1 MGEIETER
9 PEIDRQRRRWRFASA
24 KFDEAKWEL
33 HVDGRRIDVETKPLQ
48 ILRELLLRPGDVVTK
63 DELLDA
69 VWPDVTVVEASL
81 ATAMT
86 KLRRALGAGPAED
99 GVIETVPRLG
109 YRLVAPVEVEF
120 RGMSAIADVG
130 DARATGRRR
139 TVAAGV
145 LALAVVGAWLAF
157 VELSPRGAAAPA
169 LAALPPPTQTEE
181 KIALRSLDL
190 HAIENLL
197 QRGWDPNTPF
207 DIERNGAMNTL
218 LNICEWD
225 PGHDRRK
232 MLIIAR
238 TLLEAGARLDT
249 HNKWGD
255 TAYSIAKAKRYC
267 GPDHPVTV
275 MIRAMC
281 KNGYKP
287 LGDKCLASYDPRW

>member
-1 MGEIETER
+1 MGEIER
-9 PEIDRQRRRWRFASA
+9 GKPEIGRQRRRWRFASVE
-24 KFDEAKWEL
+24 FDEASWEL
-33 HVDGRRIDVETKPLQ
+33 HVDGRRVDVETKPLQ
-48 ILRELLLRPGDVVTK
+48 ILRELLLRPGEVVTK

-81 ATAMT
+81 ATAMV

-99 GVIETVPRLG
+99 GPIETVPRLG
-109 YRLVAPVEVEF
+109 YRLIAPVEVDV
-120 RGMSAIADVG
+120 RGMPEIARFG
-130 DARATGRRR
+130 NGRATGRRR
-139 TVAAGV
+139 AVAAGV

-157 VELSPRGAAAPA
+157 AELSPRSVAAPA
-169 LAALPPPTQTEE
+169 LTALPPPAAAEE

-190 HAIENLL
+190 RAVENLL

-207 DIERNGAMNTL
+207 DTERNGAMNTL

-249 HNKWGD
+249 RNKWGD

-281 KNGYKP
+281 RNGYKP

>member
-1 MGEIETER
+1 MGGIETER

-109 YRLVAPVEVEF
+109 YRLIAPVEVEF
-120 RGMSAIADVG
+120 RG
-130 DARATGRRR
+130 
-139 TVAAGV
+139 
-145 LALAVVGAWLAF
+145 
-157 VELSPRGAAAPA
+157 
-169 LAALPPPTQTEE
+169 LP
-181 KIALRSLDL
+181 
-190 HAIENLL
+190 AIENLL

-207 DIERNGAMNTL
+207 DTERNGAMNTL